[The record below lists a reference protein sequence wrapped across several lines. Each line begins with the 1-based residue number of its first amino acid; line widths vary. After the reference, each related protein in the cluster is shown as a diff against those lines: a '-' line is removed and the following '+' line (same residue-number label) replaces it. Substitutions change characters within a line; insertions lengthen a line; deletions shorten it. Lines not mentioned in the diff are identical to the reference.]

1 MLWGLVVIDWLNR
14 TARKLPTWVL
24 YVLGLLPIPY
34 LFWQGWS
41 GALGVDPVKALE
53 HMYGEWALK
62 LLIAG
67 LAITPLRRYAG
78 VNLVKFRRALGLLA
92 FTYVVAHLLIWAL
105 LDVQTLTRVWADI
118 VKRPYITIGMAA
130 FVLMLPLALTSTNRA
145 IRRLGQTWRKLHRL
159 TYAVA
164 VLGAVHFIMVV
175 KGFPVEPLVYLAVVA
190 VLLALRVKLRS
201 RVRLA

>member
-1 MLWGLVVIDWLNR
+1 MYQMTDLINR
-14 TARKLPTWVL
+14 TARKLPTWVI
-24 YVLGLLPIPY
+24 YVIGLVPIAY
-34 LFWQGWS
+34 LFWQGWN

-53 HMYGEWALK
+53 HAYGEWALK

-78 VNLVKFRRALGLLA
+78 VNLLKFRRTLGVLA
-92 FTYVVAHLLIWAL
+92 FSYVVAHLLIWAL
-105 LDVQTLTRVWADI
+105 LDVQTLARVWADI

-130 FVLMLPLALTSTNRA
+130 FVLMLPLALTSTNAA

-164 VLGAVHFIMVV
+164 LLGAAHFIMVV
-175 KGFPVEPLVYLAVVA
+175 KGVPVEPLIYLGVVV
-190 VLLALRVKLRS
+190 VLLTLRLKYRH

>member
-1 MLWGLVVIDWLNR
+1 
-14 TARKLPTWVL
+14 
-24 YVLGLLPIPY
+24 
-34 LFWQGWS
+34 
-41 GALGVDPVKALE
+41 
-53 HMYGEWALK
+53 
-62 LLIAG
+62 

-159 TYAVA
+159 TYVVA

-175 KGFPVEPLVYLAVVA
+175 KGFPFAPLVFLGVVA